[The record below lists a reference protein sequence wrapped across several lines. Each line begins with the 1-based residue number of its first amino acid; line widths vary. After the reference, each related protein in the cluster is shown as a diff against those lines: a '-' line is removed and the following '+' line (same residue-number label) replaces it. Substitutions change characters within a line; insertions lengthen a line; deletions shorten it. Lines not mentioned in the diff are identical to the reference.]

1 MSQENIDRHERFVA
15 AVNTREISD
24 EIAEELIA
32 LDCRVVNISTPVTDN
47 TYTGVAGVRKWLS
60 DTFDG
65 LDEGTRYE
73 VEEIVAD
80 GDDFVVARMCLVG
93 HGARS
98 GAPVVLRWVDVIRFQ
113 RGKMSWAGGYARR
126 REALKAVGLEE

>member
-1 MSQENIDRHERFVA
+1 MSQENIDRHERFVE

-32 LDCRVVNISTPVTDN
+32 PDCRVVNISTPVTDS
-47 TYTGVAGVRKWLS
+47 TYSGVVGMRKWLS

-98 GAPVVLRWVDVIRFQ
+98 GAPVLLRWVHVIRFQ
-113 RGKMSWAGGYARR
+113 RGKMSWGGGYARLL
-126 REALKAVGLEE
+126 EALEAVGLEE

>member
-1 MSQENIDRHERFVA
+1 MSRENIDLHERFVA
-15 AVNTREISD
+15 ALNTREISD

-32 LDCRVVNISTPVTDN
+32 PDCRVVNISTLVTDN
-47 TYTGVAGVRKWLS
+47 TYSGVAGVRRWLG

-98 GAPVVLRWVDVIRFQ
+98 GAPVLLRWVDVIRFQ
-113 RGKMSWAGGYARR
+113 RGKISWAGGYARR

>member
-1 MSQENIDRHERFVA
+1 MSQESIDRRERFVA

-32 LDCRVVNISTPVTDN
+32 PDCRIVNISTPVTDN
-47 TYTGVAGVRKWLS
+47 TYSGVAGMREWLS

-65 LDEGTRYE
+65 LDEGTRWK

-80 GDDFVVARMCLVG
+80 GDDFVVARMSLVG
-93 HGARS
+93 HGASS
-98 GAPVVLRWVDVIRFQ
+98 GAPVVLRWVHVIRFQ
-113 RGKMSWAGGYARR
+113 HGRMSWGGGYTH
-126 REALKAVGLEE
+126 

>member
-1 MSQENIDRHERFVA
+1 MSRENIDRHERFVA

-32 LDCRVVNISTPVTDN
+32 PDCRIVNISTPVTDN
-47 TYTGVAGVRKWLS
+47 TYSGVAGMRKWLS

-65 LDEGTRYE
+65 LDEGTRWE

-80 GDDFVVARMCLVG
+80 GDDFVVARMSLVG

-98 GAPVVLRWVDVIRFQ
+98 GAPVALRWVHVIRFQ
-113 RGKMSWAGGYARR
+113 HGRMSWGGGYARR
-126 REALKAVGLEE
+126 HEALKAVGLAE

>member
-1 MSQENIDRHERFVA
+1 MSKENIDRHERFVE

-32 LDCRVVNISTPVTDN
+32 PDCRIVNISTPVTDN
-47 TYTGVAGVRKWLS
+47 TYSGVVGMRKWLS

-73 VEEIVAD
+73 IEEVVAD
-80 GDDFVVARMCLVG
+80 GDDFVVARMRLVG

-98 GAPVVLRWVDVIRFQ
+98 GAPVALRWVDVIRFP
-113 RGKMSWAGGYARR
+113 RGKMSWGGGYARL
-126 REALKAVGLEE
+126 REALEAVGLEE

>member
-24 EIAEELIA
+24 EIAEELLA
-32 LDCRVVNISTPVTDN
+32 PDCRIVNISTPVTDN
-47 TYTGVAGVRKWLS
+47 TYSGAGGVRKWLS

-65 LDEGTRYE
+65 LDESTRWE

-80 GDDFVVARMCLVG
+80 GDDFVVASVRLVG
-93 HGARS
+93 HGASS
-98 GAPVVLRWVDVIRFQ
+98 GAPVLLRWVHVIRFQ
-113 RGKMSWAGGYARR
+113 RRRISWGGGYARR
-126 REALKAVGLEE
+126 REALEAVGLEE